1 MTGAHVSP
9 MSYMLMFPVHLCVF
23 SPLFVY
29 SPIVIEYPQLTI
41 PYHSL
46 FTHHAFPHNNLARP
60 EA

>member
-1 MTGAHVSP
+1 